1 MALQLTYPQ
10 LQSHRPT
17 VAVPNDPPNGC
28 GAPMAP
34 RKTQTQSSSSSHP
47 ISTAARNCLK
57 RGARGLSGSAALAD
71 IGPRPHLAPGRT
83 GRRVPGMGFAITMKS
98 RSLLTQILVVNIFL
112 IAVTVFLAAIVVSPT
127 LHEAFRG
134 RAAFVLGGALL
145 ATMLGNWVV
154 LRRRFKPLDDVI
166 SAMENIDIATSERP
180 PQVTSRRD
188 SSEVRRLGLAFERM
202 RARLEAQRREAGRAA
217 IQAQERE
224 RRRIAQDLHD
234 EVNQALTAVSLR
246 LQASIERASP
256 ELRRELGE
264 TKRLAT
270 QAMEELLALAR
281 QLRPAVLDDHGLI
294 PALHSQV
301 RDFSEQTGIV
311 ASFNT
316 RGSMPRLTPE
326 QQLVIYRVTQEGL
339 SNVAQH
345 ANARKVDVE
354 LSFIGRTVLRICD
367 DGTGF
372 SQLGG
377 VTRNGGLGVLGMR
390 ERALLIG
397 GQLALWSSEGEGT
410 RVELTI
416 NQ

>member
-1 MALQLTYPQ
+1 
-10 LQSHRPT
+10 
-17 VAVPNDPPNGC
+17 
-28 GAPMAP
+28 
-34 RKTQTQSSSSSHP
+34 
-47 ISTAARNCLK
+47 
-57 RGARGLSGSAALAD
+57 
-71 IGPRPHLAPGRT
+71 
-83 GRRVPGMGFAITMKS
+83 MKS
-98 RSLLTQILVVNIFL
+98 RSLLAQVLAVNLLLVASTMLVATIVVHAH
-112 IAVTVFLAAIVVSPT
+112 IGTLARGRELLVLGLAIVAT
-127 LHEAFRG
+127 L
-134 RAAFVLGGALL
+134 
-145 ATMLGNWVV
+145 LGNWLL
-154 LRRRFKPLDDVI
+154 LRRRFEPLDQLI
-166 SAMENIDIATSERP
+166 SAMEGADLAASRPVAPTATRVDSAEVQRLDAAF
-180 PQVTSRRD
+180 RRMI
-188 SSEVRRLGLAFERM
+188 E
-202 RARLEAQRREAGRAA
+202 RLETERKEAGRAA

-256 ELRRELGE
+256 ELKRELTE

-281 QLRPAVLDDHGLI
+281 QLRPAVLDDHGLV

-316 RGSMPRLTPE
+316 RGSMPKLTPE

-345 ANARKVDVE
+345 AEARRVDVE
-354 LSFIGRTVLRICD
+354 LSFIGRTVLRISD
-367 DGTGF
+367 DGRGF
-372 SQLGG
+372 AQLNGAS
-377 VTRNGGLGVLGMR
+377 RNGGLGLVGMR

-397 GQLALWSSEGEGT
+397 GQLAMWSAENEGT

-416 NQ
+416 SE